1 MRLTTRK
8 HEILSLSFVSAWK
21 QEAQGLNFL
30 LTSFSFFLSFFFFF
44 RLNSSVS
51 LVSGICIALRELYVS
66 LSYTVENVEVFRRVA
81 CS

>member
-30 LTSFSFFLSFFFFF
+30 LTSFSFFLSFFFF

-51 LVSGICIALRELYVS
+51 LVSGICTALRELYVS
-66 LSYTVENVEVFRRVA
+66 LSYTVENVEVFRQVA